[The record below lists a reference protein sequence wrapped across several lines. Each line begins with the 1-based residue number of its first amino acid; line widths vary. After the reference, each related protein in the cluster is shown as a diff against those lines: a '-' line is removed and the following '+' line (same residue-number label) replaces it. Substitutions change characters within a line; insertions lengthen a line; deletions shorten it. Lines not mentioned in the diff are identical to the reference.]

1 MDDDY
6 DAHDIV
12 QGVCGYLVVVGE
24 LVVSLGLEVA
34 NIFSFQQQHQSLGL
48 AVCPAKDKKSAQE
61 NHHGIE
67 KGKNVNHNKCRA
79 KTNLD
84 TIQLILHFVNFII
97 KSSISIF
104 LAFPKL
110 ESL

>member
-24 LVVSLGLEVA
+24 LVVSPGLEVA

-48 AVCPAKDKKSAQE
+48 AVCPAKDKK
-61 NHHGIE
+61 
-67 KGKNVNHNKCRA
+67 
-79 KTNLD
+79 
-84 TIQLILHFVNFII
+84 
-97 KSSISIF
+97 IST
-104 LAFPKL
+104 
-110 ESL
+110 